1 MIIIIGD
8 SWGVGE
14 WDKECN
20 LNGPGFGQY
29 LMLHEQVINLC
40 VGSASNTQ
48 SIQRLSRIL
57 GKLQI
62 DEHDTIYWIVT
73 CPSRCINIY
82 DHLKNQKSLQ
92 QIFHENLFASFES
105 AQKIAQTYSTQIN
118 LIGGL
123 CDLESLDITFFD
135 RLCVKVPSWCSLL
148 CDNYP
153 SSFISPSDWYA
164 VGKIIKKYHQ
174 HHLTEWN
181 DIADIITSKGR
192 MWNMLFTTDGAH
204 PDRFGHK
211 ILHNYLYPEWAWK
224 IE

>member
-14 WDKECN
+14 WNGKCDI
-20 LNGPGFGQY
+20 NGPGFGQY
-29 LMLHEQVINLC
+29 LMLHKQVINLC

-48 SIQRLSRIL
+48 SIQRLSSML
-57 GKLQI
+57 KKLQI

-73 CPSRCINIY
+73 CPSRCSNIY
-82 DHLKNQKSLQ
+82 DHLQGQKSLQ
-92 QIFHENLFASFES
+92 QIFHENLFASFDS
-105 AQKIAQTYSTQIN
+105 AQKIAKTYSTQIN

-123 CDLESLDITFFD
+123 CDLNSLDIRCFD

-148 CDNYP
+148 CDTYP
-153 SSFISPSDWYA
+153 SSFISPSDWSD

-174 HHLTEWN
+174 QHLTEWH
-181 DIADIITSKGR
+181 DIADIITAKDR
-192 MWNMLFTTDGAH
+192 KWNLMFTTDGAH

-211 ILHNYLYPEWAWK
+211 VLHNHLYPEWAWK
-224 IE
+224 IG